1 MRLPHRSR
9 SRGGHDGV
17 ARGGR
22 RALSG
27 SRRISGMGAVFGNGD
42 LVRIVVAHL
51 ADVLA
56 EWALFVGALMYA
68 FEAGGPRAAGLAS
81 IVLLVPNLI
90 VAPLAGAVAGRR
102 RPNRVR
108 LASYATQAVMFG
120 GAAVAAFA
128 SAPIAMVIG
137 PCAVGVA
144 ALTFIR
150 PACAVLVPAIVRTS
164 GELTVANL
172 WLGYCDSVSVLGGP
186 LVATVLLAVEGPA
199 LVLAGCAALALTSF
213 VVALSH
219 VRIDPPSIIDESV
232 TRVGPLALAARSLRA
247 IGERPGASGVLA
259 VAGGQYV
266 LIGSLDLVFV
276 VLAGDV
282 LDLGEAGSGL
292 LSSCF
297 GVGALLSALGSTFL
311 VRRARLAPILVAALG
326 VIALASVAL
335 SAATTVV
342 AALLLLPVIGC
353 SRSLLDLTSR
363 MLLQR
368 SVAPSALAAVFG
380 VVELLAGLG
389 LVIGAVVT
397 QILIALAGVKIAL
410 AAIGVFFAL
419 LLLATRRPLRSADDS
434 ADVPVVAIS
443 LLRRLPVFVPLHP
456 IELEAVARA
465 AVEVSV
471 RAGDVVVHEGADGD
485 RFYAVADGVFEVEM
499 GDEFVRTVGR
509 GDGFGEIALLADV
522 PRTAT
527 VRARADG
534 ALLAI
539 GRVPFL
545 VAVTGTDASHHA
557 AWGTIRAMRLNTE
570 LPHPA
575 PA

>member
-1 MRLPHRSR
+1 MR
-9 SRGGHDGV
+9 
-17 ARGGR
+17 A
-22 RALSG
+22 A
-27 SRRISGMGAVFGNGD
+27 FGNRD
-42 LVRIVVAHL
+42 LVRVVVAYL
-51 ADVLA
+51 ADAVA
-56 EWALFVGALMYA
+56 GWALFVGALVYA
-68 FEAGGPRAAGLAS
+68 FEVGGPRAAGLAS
-81 IVLLVPNLI
+81 IVLLVPNVI
-90 VAPLAGAVAGRR
+90 VAPLAGAVAGRH

-108 LASYATQAVMFG
+108 LASYATQAVVFG

-128 SAPIAMVIG
+128 SAPIAVVIG
-137 PCAVGVA
+137 LCAVGVA

-150 PACAVLVPAIVRTS
+150 PACAVLIPAIVRTS

-172 WLGYCDSVSVLGGP
+172 WVGYCDSVSVLGGP
-186 LVATVLLAVEGPA
+186 LVATALLAVEGPA

-213 VVALSH
+213 VVAMSH
-219 VRIDPPSIIDESV
+219 VRIDPPPVGDEAV

-247 IGERPGASGVLA
+247 ISERPGASGVLA

-266 LIGSLDLVFV
+266 LIGSLDLILV

-282 LDLGEAGSGL
+282 LDLGEAGAGL

-297 GVGALLSALGSTFL
+297 GVGALLSALGATFL
-311 VRRARLAPILVAALG
+311 VRRVRLAPILVAALG
-326 VIALASVAL
+326 VIALASAAL
-335 SAATTVV
+335 GAATSVV

-353 SRSLLDLTSR
+353 SRSLLDLASR

-368 SVAPSALAAVFG
+368 SVPPSALAGVFG

-389 LVIGAVVT
+389 LVIGAVIT

-410 AAIGVFFAL
+410 VANGVFFAL
-419 LLLATRRPLRSADDS
+419 LLAATRRPLRSADDS
-434 ADVPVVAIS
+434 ADVPVVAVS
-443 LLRRLPVFVPLHP
+443 LLRRLPMFVPLPP
-456 IELEAVARA
+456 ITLEAVARA
-465 AVEVSV
+465 AVEVPV
-471 RAGDVVVHEGADGD
+471 RAGDVLVREGADGD

-527 VRARADG
+527 VTARADG

-539 GRVPFL
+539 GRIPFL
-545 VAVTGTDASHHA
+545 VAVTGNDASHHA
-557 AWGTIRAMRLNTE
+557 AWEAIRTRRMNTD